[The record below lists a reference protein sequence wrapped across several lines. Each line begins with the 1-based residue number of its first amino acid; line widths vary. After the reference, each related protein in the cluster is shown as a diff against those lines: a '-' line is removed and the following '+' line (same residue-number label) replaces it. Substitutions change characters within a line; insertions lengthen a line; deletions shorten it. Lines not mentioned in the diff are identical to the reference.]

1 MIKAINKIADFSHD
15 CVADIIIVT
24 DSDKPITL
32 PNFKNI
38 DSVDIRNYE
47 IPISPFIQPIIFN
60 TKNLKISNQYKIK
73 EFPEIRILNYFNFP
87 DYQINAFSVPVYLFI
102 DQLNKL
108 NQNIKVII
116 FNNSIEYTPFNIL
129 SRKILNK
136 HIKIEGI
143 ENVSVNYSVNQLTS
157 YAYGD
162 KFCTVEEITNDISK
176 INNNSIYSV
185 FINTSDFLWIELLI
199 LFSALKFDL
208 ITGLLMGYKV
218 SRYEADLIKLILDGT
233 YIPVEEVPSIYKFI
247 QILNEK
253 IKDLDYT
260 IRNIDTIFYDVLNE
274 SNFNK
279 KYYQSFIEQ
288 LQQLFKEINKYPL
301 FDYLNYSFSDDT
313 TEPYFEDSDGVDEY
327 IYIRNPIVD
336 SPKYMIFQRVD
347 RDLHFDIESY
357 NKLVEQYKDYPDVR
371 YRYKD
376 NVEKITK
383 EEIYEI
389 FMKPI
394 LSYIHNL
401 IKNQKYLV
409 WKYDVIYQFGA
420 GGVGYNIQ
428 LLLKYITQ
436 FIPIFS
442 KSNRGFYWV
451 YDKDKIEYHNLF
463 RFIPLTMDEGEMI
476 RNLENILE
484 IDIPTRHIRSLQAID
499 DRDKFNQVMNCLSS
513 KVCYVSL
520 YRDVIYTIP
529 INNRKSIA
537 FIKFDGFQE
546 FVDEKIIDDI
556 IYEHKNME
564 QNVLIIETASSKVEQ
579 MLSKYV
585 DKYPHIDIISIASDG
600 VNVYVRKPQSNINN
614 RPVIDFY
621 RNPINPKLF
630 WKNLVNVFL
639 NNLMPVFFEI
649 KP

>member
-409 WKYDVIYQFGA
+409 WRYDVIYQFGA

-529 INNRKSIA
+529 INNKNTTA

-546 FVDEKIIDDI
+546 FVNEKIIDDI

-630 WKNLVNVFL
+630 WKNLVSVFL